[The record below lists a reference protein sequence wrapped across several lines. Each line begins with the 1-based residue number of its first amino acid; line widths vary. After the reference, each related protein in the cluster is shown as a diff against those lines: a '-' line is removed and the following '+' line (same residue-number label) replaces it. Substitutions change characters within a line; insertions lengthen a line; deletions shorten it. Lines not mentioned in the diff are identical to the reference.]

1 MIHLFK
7 VIIFSLIL
15 LFWGINNV
23 YSSSPSNYEA
33 LIQLGENLFNI
44 ETCDGTGRTCATCH
58 RPENNFTIDP
68 KFIATLPSDDPLF
81 VHEFNPRLKDLENA
95 ELLRKFGLFLEN
107 VDGLDRPGV
116 FRGVPH
122 TLALKTS
129 IEHNDGDLTAL
140 GRVHALG
147 WSGDGSANEGSLRS
161 FAIGAIIQH
170 FPKTLKRT
178 EGEDFRLPTDIE
190 LDALEAF
197 QLSLG
202 RQQDIK
208 LTQMNFKSATVNIG
222 RDLFF
227 DQKSGPCAF
236 CHSDAGANVADG
248 FGRNFAIGIEDMPS
262 APHKMEEPSAPFDAG
277 LGQTAGVQGFGD
289 NSFNTPPLVEAAD
302 TAPFFHN
309 NSIPTIEGAVA
320 FYTSHAFQ
328 NATGLNVD
336 LETSEVNAIAAML
349 RTINSLENIRISN
362 KLDHSA
368 KQEELDDGIRL
379 IELAMADT
387 EDAHQVLEGLEY
399 NLFEGAVDLLKLAY
413 ELEASAINANNKS
426 KRNQLL
432 QKAISYKN
440 KAGKLMAN

>member
-1 MIHLFK
+1 MIYLSK

-23 YSSSPSNYEA
+23 YSASLSANEA
-33 LIQLGENLFNI
+33 LIQLGENLFNN
-44 ETCDGTGRTCATCH
+44 ETFDGNGRTCATCH

-107 VDGLDRPGV
+107 VDGFDRPGV
-116 FRGVPH
+116 FRGAPH
-122 TLALKTS
+122 TLALRTS
-129 IEHNDGDLTAL
+129 IEHNDDGLTVL

-170 FPKTLKRT
+170 FPKTLNRI
-178 EGEDFRLPTDIE
+178 EGKDFRLPTDDE

-202 RQQDIK
+202 RQQELNLAK
-208 LTQMNFKSATVNIG
+208 MNFKSETVNNG

-227 DQKSGPCAF
+227 DQKSGPCSF
-236 CHSDAGANVADG
+236 CHDNAGANVVDG

-262 APHKMEEPSAPFDAG
+262 APHKMENPSSPFDAG
-277 LGQTAGVQGFGD
+277 LGQTAGTQGFGD

-320 FYTSHAFQ
+320 FYTSPAFQ
-328 NATGLNVD
+328 NATGVNVD
-336 LETSEVNAIAAML
+336 LEASEVNAIAAML

-362 KLDHSA
+362 DQDHSA
-368 KQEELDDGIRL
+368 KDEELDDGIKF

-387 EDAHQVLEGLEY
+387 EDAYQVLEGMEY
-399 NLFEGAVDLLKLAY
+399 HLFGDAVDLLKLAY

-432 QKAISYKN
+432 QKAISYKD
-440 KAGKLMAN
+440 KAKKLMAN

>member
-1 MIHLFK
+1 MIGLSK
-7 VIIFSLIL
+7 AIIILLIL
-15 LFWGINNV
+15 LFWGTNNV
-23 YSSSPSNYEA
+23 YSASLSDED
-33 LIQLGENLFNI
+33 LIELGEHLFNN
-44 ETCDGTGRTCATCH
+44 ETFDGNGRTCSTCH

-68 KFIATLPSDDPLF
+68 KFIATLPSHDPLF
-81 VHEFNPRLKDLENA
+81 VHEFNPHLKNLENA

-107 VDGLDRPGV
+107 VDGFDRPGV

-129 IEHNDGDLTAL
+129 IEHNDEALITL

-147 WSGDGSANEGSLRS
+147 WSGDGAANEGALRS
-161 FAIGAIIQH
+161 FPIGAIIQH
-170 FPKTLKRT
+170 FPKTLARV

-202 RQQDIK
+202 RQKDIH
-208 LTQMNFKSATVNIG
+208 LAQMNFKSETINKG

-227 DQKSGPCAF
+227 DQQSGPCSL
-236 CHSDAGANVADG
+236 CHNNAGANIAG
-248 FGRNFAIGIEDMPS
+248 GLGSNFAIGIEDMPN
-262 APHKMEEPSAPFDAG
+262 APHKLEDSSAPFDAG
-277 LGQTAGVQGFGD
+277 LGTAPAAEGFGD
-289 NSFNTPPLVEAAD
+289 YSFNTPTLVEAAD

-320 FYTSHAFQ
+320 FYTSPAFH
-328 NATGLNVD
+328 NATGMNVD

-349 RTINSLENIRISN
+349 RTINSLENIRVSN
-362 KLDHSA
+362 QLDHSA
-368 KQEELDDGIRL
+368 KHENLDDGTSL

-387 EDAHQVLEGLEY
+387 EDAYQVLEGLEY
-399 NLFEGAVDLLKLAY
+399 NLFENAVDLLKLAY
-413 ELEASAINANNKS
+413 ELEASAINVHNKS
-426 KRNQLL
+426 KRNQFL

-440 KAGKLMAN
+440 KARKLMVN